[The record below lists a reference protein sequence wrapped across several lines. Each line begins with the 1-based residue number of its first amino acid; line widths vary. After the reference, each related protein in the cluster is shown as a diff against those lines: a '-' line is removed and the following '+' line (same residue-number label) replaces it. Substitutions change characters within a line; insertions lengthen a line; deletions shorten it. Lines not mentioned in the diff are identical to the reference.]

1 MPKAWEKL
9 DLQGEGLQKVQIRLQ
24 QMQKKRATAYLR
36 WLGFVF
42 GLHRFYLQRPLAWAY
57 PVTSLIV
64 VILALILPWPFALAL
79 AIAILL
85 VALWDLLQIDR
96 WLSDFNREQRKAA
109 WFAQQAPAA
118 PKDFRGR
125 PENLDEAAQWEKELR
140 AYKNLKES
148 ERGGHPTGQPV
159 EKKGFTP
166 GSRRMSF
173 AEQERLLAEI
183 SRKNKKDEG

>member
-57 PVTSLIV
+57 PVASLVV

-85 VALWDLLQIDR
+85 VALGDLLQIDK

-109 WFAQQAPAA
+109 WFAQQTPAA

-125 PENLDEAAQWEKELR
+125 PENLDQAAQWEKELH
-140 AYKNLKES
+140 AYKSVKES
-148 ERGGHPTGQPV
+148 ERGGHPAGQTG

-183 SRKNKKDEG
+183 SRKEKKDEG